1 MTKSIKNK
9 IELPLTL
16 ADVQIELEMMAEE
29 VLTLVKSG
37 TAAIKEI
44 VERNFNSSNGCGICR
59 GRGWIVVWDTMDS
72 MSGCYAEYG
81 SCTNAECTEE
91 SRRVSGLYPSYNKYD
106 GNRGVSD
113 PVTHHQAYAILVT
126 PYLERHA
133 EISNSIRELSH
144 DRVNFRKGDDVVVVK
159 GRKVPIGTRGRVAWI
174 STSVGGDGVL
184 VKHADSWQ
192 DRDASG
198 IWVTASNLEKV
209 RV

>member
-16 ADVQIELEMMAEE
+16 ADVQIELEMMAQE

-37 TAAIKEI
+37 TAAITEI
-44 VERNFNSSNGCGICR
+44 VERNFNSSNGCGTCR

-72 MSGCYAEYG
+72 MSGCFAEYG

-91 SRRVSGLYPSYNKYD
+91 SRRASGLYPSYNKYD

-126 PYLERHA
+126 PYVERHA
-133 EISNSIRELSH
+133 EISNSIRELAEE
-144 DRVNFRKGDDVVVVK
+144 RTNFRKGDAVVVVK
-159 GRKVPIGTRGRVAWI
+159 GRKVPIGTQGRVAWI
-174 STSVGGDGVL
+174 SVNTGNVL
-184 VKHADSWQ
+184 VKPADSWQ
-192 DRDASG
+192 NREAAG
-198 IWVTASNLEKV
+198 IWVVASNLEKV